1 MLRVTEIFHSIQ
13 GESSHAGRPCVFVR
27 LTGCNLRCRWC
38 DSEYTFAGG
47 EKMTLDD
54 VVARVDSY
62 GCNLVEITGG
72 EPLAQ
77 RESIDLIHRL
87 CDAGREVLI
96 ETSGSIDTSEVD
108 PRARVILDVKCP
120 GSGEVEA
127 NRWANIANLRPH
139 DEVKF
144 VIADRTDYD
153 WAREIIQRENLGRWT
168 VLLSPVW
175 GELDMKTL
183 AEWMLSDRVP
193 ARLQTQLHKHIWG
206 AEARGV

>member
-1 MLRVTEIFHSIQ
+1 MRVTEIFHSIQ
-13 GESSHAGRPCVFVR
+13 GESTHAGRPCVFVR

-38 DSEYTFAGG
+38 DSAYTFSGG
-47 EKMTLDD
+47 EKMT
-54 VVARVDSY
+54 VAEVIDQVLAY
-62 GCNLVEITGG
+62 GCNLVEVTGG

-77 RESIDLIHRL
+77 AEAFELIGNL
-87 CDAGREVLI
+87 CERGMEVLI
-96 ETSGSIDTSEVD
+96 ETSGSIDVTPTD
-108 PRARVILDVKCP
+108 PRAKLILDVKCP

-127 NRWANIANLRPH
+127 NRWSNMANLRPH

-183 AEWMLSDRVP
+183 AQWMLSDRLP

-206 AEARGV
+206 ADARGV